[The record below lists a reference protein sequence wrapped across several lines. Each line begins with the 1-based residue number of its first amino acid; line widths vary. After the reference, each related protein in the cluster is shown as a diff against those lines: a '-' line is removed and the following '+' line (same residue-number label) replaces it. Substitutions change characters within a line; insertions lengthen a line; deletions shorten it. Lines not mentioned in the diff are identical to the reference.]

1 MPQLLNTRQVLQPTK
16 TVTKLHNTLEILN
29 LIQCYWPLQKASWY
43 TVIVYTVALIF
54 YASVGWNGLSLLNVF
69 FGITCIHIRYFYL
82 PYLLAFHV
90 ISLVDFTF
98 QFGEFQSIRHFEILQ
113 TKICRCRICLL
124 TKKSNDKPLCGVLY
138 IFGQSAIPPYSL
150 TSDILRRL

>member
-1 MPQLLNTRQVLQPTK
+1 M
-16 TVTKLHNTLEILN
+16 TKLHNTLEILN

-82 PYLLAFHV
+82 PYLLAFRV
-90 ISLVDFTF
+90 ISLVDFLF
-98 QFGEFQSIRHFEILQ
+98 YFGEFQSVMVIF
-113 TKICRCRICLL
+113 LL
-124 TKKSNDKPLCGVLY
+124 TKKSNHMPLCGVLRYSY
-138 IFGQSAIPPYSL
+138 ILQCHHFHWHLRSSL
-150 TSDILRRL
+150 ALIAVVKTSKSEC